1 MPFLK
6 LIEKTALTFDDV
18 LLVPAESEV
27 IPINTNLETNLTKNI
42 KMQLPILSAA
52 MDKVTESK
60 MAIKMAQLGGM
71 GIIHKNMSPADQAKH
86 VFKVKNFEA
95 GFVSNPVVLRET
107 HTLADYFETRQMY
120 GFSSFPILNDSKEI
134 IGFISEKDIKFVS
147 DTSTKITD
155 IMTPASQLITVK
167 YGTPSAEAQE
177 KMRKNK
183 IEQVLVLGEH
193 GELVGMVSA
202 QGLVEAKLYPQA
214 TRDSQLRL
222 RCGAAVG
229 TGENEMERV
238 EHLVNAGVD
247 AIVVDTAHGHSKNVK
262 KMVEF
267 IKLNYKNVDV
277 IAGNIAT
284 ANAAK
289 FLIDAGADCVKV
301 GIGSGSICTTRI
313 VSGVGVPQLSALLEV
328 AEACKGSQTTF
339 IADGG
344 IKQSGD
350 IAKAMACG
358 SSSVMLGSLLAGSD
372 ETPGNIITHNGQSY
386 KEYRGMGSISAM
398 LEGSADRY
406 FQGSI
411 GKNRKKLVPEGVEA
425 RVVYKGALQSI
436 IYQLSGGLRSAM
448 GYTGCENIADFHA
461 RAQLQRITTAGLYE
475 SHVHSVQMVGDS
487 PNYKK
492 S

>member
-1 MPFLK
+1 MQFTK

-27 IPINTNLETNLTKNI
+27 IPINTNLETYLTKNI
-42 KMQLPILSAA
+42 KMSIPVLSAA

-71 GIIHKNMSPADQAKH
+71 GIIHKNMSPLDQAKH

-95 GFVSNPVVLRET
+95 GFVGNPITLKSS
-107 HTLADYFETRQMY
+107 HTLADYFETRQVY
-120 GFSSFPILNDSKEI
+120 NFSSFPVLQEDKVV
-134 IGFISEKDIKFVS
+134 GFISEKDIKFIS
-147 DTSTKITD
+147 DTSTKIID
-155 IMTPASQLITVK
+155 IMTPSDSLITIK
-167 YGTPSAEAQE
+167 QGTSSVEAQE

-183 IEQVLVLGEH
+183 IEQVLVLNDNGD
-193 GELVGMVSA
+193 LVGMVSA
-202 QGLVEAKLYPQA
+202 QGLVETKLYPLA
-214 TRDSQLRL
+214 TRDAQHRL

-229 TGENEMERV
+229 TGDNEKIRV
-238 EHLVNAGVD
+238 EHLAEAGVD

-262 KMVEF
+262 QMVEF
-267 IKLNYKNVDV
+267 IKLNYPNIDV

-284 ANAAK
+284 ASAAK
-289 FLIDAGADCVKV
+289 FLIDSGADCVKV

-313 VSGVGVPQLSALLEV
+313 VSGVGVPQLSALLDV
-328 AEACKGSQTTF
+328 AAVCRNTNTTF

-350 IAKAMACG
+350 IAKAMATG
-358 SSSVMLGSLLAGSD
+358 ASSVMLGSLLAGAD
-372 ETPGNIITHNGQSY
+372 ETPGDIITHNGQSY

-406 FQGSI
+406 FQGSL

-425 RVVYKGALQSI
+425 RVVYKGALSSI

-448 GYTGCENIADFHA
+448 GYTGCETIADFHA

>member
-1 MPFLK
+1 
-6 LIEKTALTFDDV
+6 
-18 LLVPAESEV
+18 
-27 IPINTNLETNLTKNI
+27 
-42 KMQLPILSAA
+42 

-71 GIIHKNMSPADQAKH
+71 GIIHKNMSAEEQAKQ

-95 GFVSNPVVLRET
+95 GFVSNPI
-107 HTLADYFETRQMY
+107 TLSISNTLSDYFETRQVY
-120 GFSSFPILNDSKEI
+120 NFSSFPVLNSNGEVV
-134 IGFISEKDIKFVS
+134 GFISEKDIKFIS
-147 DTSTKITD
+147 DTSTKIAE
-155 IMTPASQLITVK
+155 IMTPASQLITIQQ
-167 YGTPSAEAQE
+167 GTSSLEAQE

-183 IEQVLVLGEH
+183 IEQVLVLNDKGN
-193 GELVGMVSA
+193 LVGMVSA
-202 QGLVEAKLYPQA
+202 HGLVEAKLYPQA
-214 TRDSQLRL
+214 TRDSQQRL

-229 TGENEMERV
+229 TGDTEMERV
-238 EHLVNAGVD
+238 KHLAAAGVD

-267 IKLNYKNVDV
+267 IKLNYKHVDV

-284 ANAAK
+284 AAAAK

-328 AEACKGSQTTF
+328 ADVCRNTNTTF

-350 IAKAMACG
+350 IAKAIACG
-358 SSSVMLGSLLAGSD
+358 SSSVMLGSLLAGTD
-372 ETPGNIITHNGQSY
+372 ETPGDIITHNGQSY

-406 FQGSI
+406 FQGSHS
-411 GKNRKKLVPEGVEA
+411 KNRKKLVPEGVEA
-425 RVVYKGALQSI
+425 RVVYKGGLSSI
-436 IYQLSGGLRSAM
+436 IYQLTGGLRSAM
-448 GYTGCENIADFHA
+448 GYTGCETIKDFHA
-461 RAQLQRITTAGLYE
+461 KAQLQRITTAGLYE